1 MVRRNHVSIN
11 PRRAGV
17 EARPYGASGEVCAQN
32 RRRQSSGERRTED
45 GAPYD
50 VWEKFPHRNYAV
62 RHPAEGAS
70 GTPPPTVVA
79 CG

>member
-1 MVRRNHVSIN
+1 MPVN

-17 EARPYGASGEVCAQN
+17 SVGWRAEPMQSVD
-32 RRRQSSGERRTED
+32 RRRRTGD

-50 VWEKFPHRNYAV
+50 VWGTFPHCKYVIRS
-62 RHPAEGAS
+62 PKEGAS

-79 CG
+79 KGKFQRSRKV